1 MEDFEFSKV
10 EKQFPRVPAFPGLA
24 WNISNFSHFICDFF
38 NDSSLICTP
47 VCALWG
53 MKCLWW
59 ADLAPAPGLK
69 SATTERGSGLILEE
83 SLQPMC

>member
-24 WNISNFSHFICDFF
+24 WNLSNFSHFICDFF

-47 VCALWG
+47 VCAL
-53 MKCLWW
+53 
-59 ADLAPAPGLK
+59 
-69 SATTERGSGLILEE
+69 
-83 SLQPMC
+83 

>member
-38 NDSSLICTP
+38 NDSSLICTR
-47 VCALWG
+47 L
-53 MKCLWW
+53 CLVGDEMLMVGRPSPSPW
-59 ADLAPAPGLK
+59 
-69 SATTERGSGLILEE
+69 TEVSYY
-83 SLQPMC
+83 